1 MDDKMNDVIDEVQKR
16 LGEEYEVKKV
26 EVMKNNDT
34 KLKGIQV
41 RKKILMLQRYVTG
54 QVNQLMRL

>member
-1 MDDKMNDVIDEVQKR
+1 MDDRMNDVIDEVQKR
-16 LGEEYEVKKV
+16 LGEEYEVKRV

-41 RKKILMLQRYVTG
+41 RKKRYECCKDML
-54 QVNQLMRL
+54 LDW

>member
-16 LGEEYEVKKV
+16 L

-41 RKKILMLQRYVTG
+41 RKKDMNVAKICYWTG
-54 QVNQLMRL
+54 ESVDEIVM